1 MHLGFDRNDRGYPW
15 LSVLLDGYEIIDEG
29 VEAAIRAEVARGT
42 RHLACHKG
50 CGNCCISQRDIPL
63 YPHEVAG
70 IYWYVSKKMPQD
82 AKSVLMSQ
90 LETSVSCPFLGGQE
104 CVIHAVR
111 PASCRVFNVFG
122 SPCQPD
128 EDPFYTRQFDVLIPP
143 QQYIN
148 EAFYTVMPFYGVK
161 DRYDRMDALEDG
173 LIHSKIMNLRTY
185 RWKELFSEPEGER

>member
-1 MHLGFDRNDRGYPW
+1 MQLGFDRNDKGYPW

-50 CGNCCISQRDIPL
+50 CGNCCISQRDIPV

-70 IYWYVSKKMPQD
+70 IYWYVSEKMPQH
-82 AKSVLMSQ
+82 ARSVLMSQ
-90 LETSVSCPFLGGQE
+90 LEASPSCPFLGGQE
-104 CVIHAVR
+104 CLIHAAR
-111 PASCRVFNVFG
+111 PVSCRVFNVFG

-148 EAFYTVMPFYGVK
+148 EAFYSVMPFYGVK

-173 LIHSKIMNLRTY
+173 LIHSKIMNLKSY
-185 RWKELFSEPEGER
+185 NWKELFSESGDDK